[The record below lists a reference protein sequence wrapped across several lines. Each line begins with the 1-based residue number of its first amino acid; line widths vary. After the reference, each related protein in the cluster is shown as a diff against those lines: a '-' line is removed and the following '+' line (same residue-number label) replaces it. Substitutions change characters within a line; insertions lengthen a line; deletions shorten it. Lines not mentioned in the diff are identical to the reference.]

1 MGKLLLAMDALL
13 TRNKWAGNN
22 PEKVRELSK
31 NIRRKRGIQS
41 KYNQREVDFEV
52 CGCKVKKCN

>member
-1 MGKLLLAMDALL
+1 MDALL
-13 TRNKWAGNN
+13 TANKRAGNN

-31 NIRRKRGIQS
+31 NIRRKGGHTT
-41 KYNQREVDFEV
+41 KNYNQREVDCEV